1 MRAIGYIGVCLLGI
15 GALAGGCAGPSG
27 QVDTGVISVGQAIA
41 SPEELKASDYFK
53 EIRYVPLET
62 TDDCLIGE
70 APDVKL
76 TEDYILITTRR
87 QCLLFDKATGKFV
100 RSIGHR
106 GNDPGGYSDANARV
120 DEPNG
125 RLLFAGWNHDWLV
138 YGLDGNYQGKIE
150 SPALSEEAYPADC
163 FAVNKDTLI
172 GYFPNTQGTEKN
184 RILYF
189 SEAGERLGVLP
200 NRESCP
206 SFKINSMSV
215 WQGEEAMEVFGPA
228 LRSAIYME
236 GRDRETASLYF
247 PNSAPF
253 WRTGDD
259 IYFMELYNDTIYR
272 SEGIGLVPCL
282 RFDRGDLT
290 WRYADRFRKE
300 AGEGIL
306 IPHVLDSERLLFGI
320 AITDI
325 YDEDSRQTY
334 AIAFDKRSGMTRAGL
349 YEEGIKDDL
358 TGFLP
363 IRLMA
368 VSSSGEFAGL
378 HAAVDIRKWFDEHG
392 DAAKADALTNLA
404 GLGEEDNPVVVLLR

>member
-1 MRAIGYIGVCLLGI
+1 M
-15 GALAGGCAGPSG
+15 
-27 QVDTGVISVGQAIA
+27 
-41 SPEELKASDYFK
+41 
-53 EIRYVPLET
+53 
-62 TDDCLIGE
+62 
-70 APDVKL
+70 
-76 TEDYILITTRR
+76 
-87 QCLLFDKATGKFV
+87 
-100 RSIGHR
+100 
-106 GNDPGGYSDANARV
+106 
-120 DEPNG
+120 
-125 RLLFAGWNHDWLV
+125 
-138 YGLDGNYQGKIE
+138 
-150 SPALSEEAYPADC
+150 
-163 FAVNKDTLI
+163 NKDTLI

-189 SEAGERLGVLP
+189 SEAGEQLGVLP

-206 SFKINSMSV
+206 SFEINSMSV

-272 SEGIGLVPCL
+272 SEGIDLVPCL

-306 IPHVLDSERLLFGI
+306 IPHVLDSECLLFGI

-368 VSSSGEFAGL
+368 VSSSGEFTGL
-378 HAAVDIRKWFDEHG
+378 HAALDIREWFDEHG